1 MSLTQLAPPYPI
13 FTDKNGDP
21 LDAGFLYFG
30 EINQNPETHPIAIFF
45 DRELTQP
52 AAQPLRTLNGYVTRN
67 GAPAAVFANSAFSV
81 TVRDKKNALVVYAA
95 EGYGI
100 TPGGS
105 VGSAGPES
113 FRDHRPGDA
122 PEYFDLSGGKLTAG
136 LNGKVYRFLGAGE
149 ASMKYSMPFETTQ
162 SYTLRFGYQRF
173 KDSGDPANDGI
184 TGGIDWYNG
193 FGNKIGESLIHSDN
207 TLLVSSLR
215 REFTY
220 SVGFGGGEVF
230 DAYIPSPAR
239 YGIAYLR
246 AFGSG
251 HETDLDTLSLERT
264 ELPTPI
270 VVSADELVIPAD
282 FQWPADT
289 IPTGTQGPTG
299 PTGPEGPQG
308 TSITFLG
315 QVATVDDLP
324 AADNTNND
332 AFMVEAD
339 GDLYVWDGTA
349 WVNVGP
355 IVGPQGP
362 TGPAGLDSSIP
373 VARTFYVTM
382 DGDDADAG
390 TSLSKPLATIG
401 EALAKS
407 AATGL
412 PCAVIVHPGDYV
424 VQPDTVVPTNC
435 TLYGYDLRATKL
447 TLPNGLSQNNMF
459 QLSSGVKVR
468 GFTFTGLQHEAA
480 PNYADVAAGLE
491 AVPEREYFT
500 VGSVLYRKING
511 AATLPEYD
519 YPPQKGFAFVFKPGA
534 VIIRSPYISDCSM
547 LHNFTQ
553 DQMTLPIDRAAGN
566 PLMPRGGGNLLADGS
581 VLAPSSPLRSVVV
594 DSFTAINPNGYGYLM
609 KRNAFVQLVSVFTNW
624 SRYGLWCLDGGQVTV
639 ANSNN
644 TFGDFALVATGFRN
658 TIRIPDPVGQP
669 RGVYVATADAIT
681 EESATIIEEMYGLLA
696 DEFVE
701 VQNFSAEN
709 EALTRRDAA
718 TLLRQLS
725 DDFRSGQDR
734 GAQFFVKGLFN
745 WNAEYHFDAALLPIF
760 LRSWEIIQ
768 ARILARCALTS
779 PAEDMLASLITL
791 IKTNVETP
799 PTIPFPSVVE
809 ATGQQFS
816 YVGSGVNYNSLPFSQ
831 RGTGEAVDPAF
842 ANLKLEGGRIY
853 ATFSTELGDT
863 YLGDDLRVDFE
874 RGTVEGQ
881 AFSRGVQNI
890 ALPLIQALGA

>member
-1 MSLTQLAPPYPI
+1 MPLTQIAPPYPI
-13 FTDKNGDP
+13 FYDKNGDP

-30 EINQNPETHPIAIFF
+30 EIHQNPETHPIAVYF

-52 AAQPLRTLNGYVTRN
+52 AAQPLRTLNGYIVQN
-67 GAPAAVFANSAFSV
+67 GTPAAVFTDVQFSV
-81 TVRDKKNALVVYAA
+81 TVRDKKNALVAYAA
-95 EGYGI
+95 EGYGVA
-100 TPGGS
+100 PGETSGL
-105 VGSAGPES
+105 AGPDA

-122 PEYFDLSGGKLTAG
+122 PDYFNLTGGKLTAG
-136 LNGKVYRFLGAGE
+136 LNGKIYRFLGAGL

-162 SYTLRFGYQRF
+162 SYTLRIGYQRF
-173 KDSGDPANDGI
+173 KNSGDPANDGI

-220 SVGFGGGEVF
+220 SVGFGGGETY
-230 DAYIPSPAR
+230 DAYIPSSAR
-239 YGIAYLR
+239 YGIAYCR

-270 VVSADELVIPAD
+270 VVAANELVIPPD
-282 FQWPADT
+282 FQWPSET

-308 TSITFLG
+308 TSITFKG
-315 QVATVDDLP
+315 QVAAVEDLP
-324 AADNTNND
+324 VADNVVND
-332 AFMVEAD
+332 AYMVEAD
-339 GDLYVWDGTA
+339 GDLYVWDGAA
-349 WVNVGP
+349 WSNVGP

-362 TGPAGLDSSIP
+362 TGPAGKDTSLP
-373 VARTFYVTM
+373 VARSFYVTM
-382 DGDDADAG
+382 DGSDDNEG
-390 TSLSKPLATIG
+390 TSVSHPLATVG
-401 EALAKS
+401 EGLAK
-407 AATGL
+407 AAALGL
-412 PCAVIVHPGDYV
+412 PCAVMVYPGEYT
-424 VQPDTVVPTNC
+424 VQPDTEIPPNVL
-435 TLYGYDLRATKL
+435 LYGYDLRATKL
-447 TLPNGLSQNNMF
+447 SLPNGLHENNMF
-459 QLSSGVKVR
+459 LMNSGIKVR
-468 GFTFTGLQHEAA
+468 GFTFSGMQHDSPTDFDTIGEGMAVV
-480 PNYADVAAGLE
+480 PNWG
-491 AVPEREYFT
+491 YFT
-500 VGSVLYRKING
+500 SGGVLYRNINDEL
-511 AATLPEYD
+511 TIPEYD
-519 YPPQKGFAFVFKPGA
+519 YPPEKGWVFVFKPGA
-534 VIIRSPYISDCSM
+534 TITRSPYIADCSQ

-553 DQMTLPIDRAAGN
+553 DQMSLPIDRAAGN
-566 PLMPRGGGNLLADGS
+566 PLMPRGGGNMLVDGS

-624 SRYGLWCLDGGQVTV
+624 SRYGLWCHDGGQVTV

-644 TFGDFALVATGFRN
+644 TFGDYALVATGYRN
-658 TIRIPDPVGQP
+658 TIRVPDPIGEP

-696 DEFVE
+696 DEFVA
-701 VQNFSAEN
+701 VQEFTAEQ

-718 TLLRQLS
+718 TLLKQLS
-725 DDFRSGQDR
+725 DDFNSGQDR
-734 GAQFFVKGLFN
+734 GTQFFIKGLFN
-745 WNAEYHFDAALLPIF
+745 WNAEYFFDAALLPIF

-768 ARILARCALTS
+768 ARILARCELTT
-779 PAEDMLASLITL
+779 PASDMLASLITL
-791 IKTNVETP
+791 LKDNVSTP
-799 PTIPFPSVVE
+799 PTLAFPSVVE

-816 YVGSGVNYNSLPFSQ
+816 YVGSGVNYNSLPYSQ
-831 RGTGEAVDPAF
+831 RGTGEAVDPSN

-890 ALPLIQALGA
+890 TLPLIQALGG